1 MDMLFSKYAC
11 PFLLVDNYIES
22 ARLDEFVSELWG
34 IHNDE
39 MAWDFY
45 LHKVEEAISFDDFL
59 DSMKPAQTMDD
70 TDFGTLIDDSASIL
84 ENFKLE

>member
-11 PFLLVDNYIES
+11 PFLLSDNYIED
-22 ARLDEFVSELWG
+22 ARFDEFVSEVWG

-39 MAWDFY
+39 IAWDFY

-59 DSMKPAQTMDD
+59 ESMKPAPSMEHA
-70 TDFGTLIDDSASIL
+70 DFETIIDDSASIL